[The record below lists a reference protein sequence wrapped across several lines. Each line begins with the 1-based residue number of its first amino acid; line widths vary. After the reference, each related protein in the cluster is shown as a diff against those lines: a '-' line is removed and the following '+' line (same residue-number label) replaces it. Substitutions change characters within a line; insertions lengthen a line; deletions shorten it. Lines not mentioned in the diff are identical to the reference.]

1 MSRSFII
8 LTLLLTLALLTTCLG
23 RGNPSTEQEEEPI
36 DTVAVRIVDWNKEDK
51 PITENSVDD
60 QDSVLIID
68 PYATIDRIFT
78 AYIEFQESTDLEQN
92 KDSLRQA
99 IPQIGRG
106 EGEIDSTSLQLL
118 LNVWMYYDPTD
129 FPTRSLVEARLRE
142 EVASSIEAVDVR
154 WRNRKEWER
163 EDGAPFAELQDSE
176 GRIQVYF
183 NRDEICPGEDKTA
196 YNELYK
202 KLLDIGDFIGIHGE
216 LFTTQDTTAG
226 GIATATRAAS
236 ASAACPSRTGFP
248 SSGALIEDCQAPRVR
263 PAFSELATRSPSALY
278 VP

>member
-1 MSRSFII
+1 MTRSFVI
-8 LTLLLTLALLTTCLG
+8 LTLMLTLGLLTTCQG

-106 EGEIDSTSLQLL
+106 EGGIDSTSLQLL

-129 FPTRSLVEARLRE
+129 FPTRSLVEARLQE

-163 EDGAPFAELQDSE
+163 EDGAPFAELQDMK
-176 GRIQVYF
+176 RI
-183 NRDEICPGEDKTA
+183 
-196 YNELYK
+196 
-202 KLLDIGDFIGIHGE
+202 LLKFQ
-216 LFTTQDTTAG
+216 T
-226 GIATATRAAS
+226 
-236 ASAACPSRTGFP
+236 
-248 SSGALIEDCQAPRVR
+248 SSQ
-263 PAFSELATRSPSALY
+263 
-278 VP
+278 